1 MLGVRIL
8 RGSYSFFHPVSRQAF
23 GVHKNI
29 FFQQSAF
36 YASHKK
42 TTEKARWYVTRQEV
56 AKHDKEDDCWII
68 INGKVYDITEWQL
81 DHPGGD
87 KILQKIGRDSTEL
100 FLAVEHSNDAYE
112 MMKKYY
118 IADLVPEEAQHRFTL
133 GPITKEGLD
142 D

>member
-8 RGSYSFFHPVSRQAF
+8 RGSLFHPAVSRQTF
-23 GVHKNI
+23 GVNKNI
-29 FFQQSAF
+29 FFQQAAF

-42 TTEKARWYVTRQEV
+42 ATTEKARWYVTRQEV

-87 KILQKIGRDSTEL
+87 RILQ
-100 FLAVEHSNDAYE
+100 V
-112 MMKKYY
+112 
-118 IADLVPEEAQHRFTL
+118 
-133 GPITKEGLD
+133 
-142 D
+142 